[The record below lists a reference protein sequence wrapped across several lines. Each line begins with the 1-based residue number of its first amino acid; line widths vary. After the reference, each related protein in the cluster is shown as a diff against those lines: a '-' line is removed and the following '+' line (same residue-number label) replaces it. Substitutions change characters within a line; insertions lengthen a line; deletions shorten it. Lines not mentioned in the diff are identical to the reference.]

1 MSSPSAYDQEQVQK
15 LTELGAHLR
24 SLRTKK
30 GLSLEE
36 IATKTMIQQRFLEAI
51 EKGQLD
57 QLPEALYVRGF
68 IRRFAEA
75 MGLDGVSLAES
86 FPLGKAHVGSPNA
99 KMLSTGSTVLRPWDL
114 YVLYLAAVLGAVAL
128 LYALFK
134 PADSPS
140 GTVGASRPSPQA
152 SVAATPQ
159 KTAPVAAKPK
169 PAAPVQAQLN
179 LKADSY
185 LDVRKDGKSEFEGIL
200 KAGQT
205 KTVTAQKSIQISAG
219 NAGGVM
225 LGING
230 QPAKIMGQPGEVK
243 DATLTPSSR

>member
-1 MSSPSAYDQEQVQK
+1 MSSPTVFDPEQIQK

-24 SLRTKK
+24 SHRTKK

-36 IATKTMIQQRFLEAI
+36 IATKTMIQHRFLEAI
-51 EKGQLD
+51 EKGNLEV
-57 QLPEALYVRGF
+57 LPEPLYVRGF

-75 MGLDGVSLAES
+75 MGLDGVSLSES
-86 FPLGKAHVGSPNA
+86 FPLGKAHVGSANA
-99 KMLSTGSTVLRPWDL
+99 KMLGAGSTALRPWHL

-134 PADSPS
+134 PADSTS
-140 GTVGASRPSPQA
+140 GTVGASRPSPKA
-152 SVAATPQ
+152 SVAA
-159 KTAPVAAKPK
+159 APKKVVAAAKPK

-185 LDVRKDGKSEFEGIL
+185 LDISVDGKPSYEGVL
-200 KAGQT
+200 KTG
-205 KTVTAQKSIQISAG
+205 TARTITAKQSIQISAG

-225 LGING
+225 LGVNG
-230 QPAKIMGQPGEVK
+230 QPAKLMGKPGEVK
-243 DATLTPSSR
+243 DVNLTPSSR